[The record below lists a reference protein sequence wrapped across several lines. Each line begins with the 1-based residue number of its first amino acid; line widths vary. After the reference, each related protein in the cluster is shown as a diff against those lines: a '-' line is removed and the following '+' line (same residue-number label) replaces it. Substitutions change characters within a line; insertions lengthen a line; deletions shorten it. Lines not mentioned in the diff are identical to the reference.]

1 MAVEE
6 WQRHP
11 EMQKASTNSKA
22 ATIHPA
28 EKEQRASTGLL
39 YTCYGEHRGNNW
51 KFPVYCAFKEFPFCL
66 IIGKQS
72 GVLSVRRIEKL
83 IASEVRT
90 VENVNGFKEG
100 VDQVKWAAVSVIKYG
115 SEVVLAQ
122 KAHTYLTAADQVRD
136 LQLFFTFWSCC
147 CSYHEQKWGMK
158 DLLHLTRGQRDCA

>member
-39 YTCYGEHRGNNW
+39 YTCYGKHRGNNW

-100 VDQVKWAAVSVIKYG
+100 VDQVKWASVSVIKYG

-122 KAHTYLTAADQVRD
+122 KAHTYLTVADQVSVSEEMPHCTSIGVFFAVGF
-136 LQLFFTFWSCC
+136 LFWRGKCWD
-147 CSYHEQKWGMK
+147 CSEDSQ
-158 DLLHLTRGQRDCA
+158 